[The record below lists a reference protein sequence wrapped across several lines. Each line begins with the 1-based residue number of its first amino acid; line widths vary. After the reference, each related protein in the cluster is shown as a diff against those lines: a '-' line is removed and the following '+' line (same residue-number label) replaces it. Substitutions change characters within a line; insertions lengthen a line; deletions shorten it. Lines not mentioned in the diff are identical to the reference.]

1 MGEAYRPSVPEF
13 EYRPE
18 LGPKGVERQPVDYFG
33 ELKRLLLTEG
43 ERPLVSSDIAGMEDA
58 FTEVLLARGF
68 SFEVFTPEQ
77 SGGGKNYEVQRGNLV
92 KAVGEPTVAALEDW
106 GEQLFEAAGRKTHD
120 ASTGRT
126 GIVVAQVVLD
136 LYRFAAKLRPQK
148 PEISKALETVVKLN
162 QRIANWHSTEGGTK
176 NPSGCSGE
184 IMARVID
191 WMLTG
196 EMSVQETGTI

>member
-1 MGEAYRPSVPEF
+1 MGEGYRPLIPEF

-18 LGPKGVERQPVDYFG
+18 LGPNRVERQPVDRFG

-43 ERPLVSSDIAGMEDA
+43 ERPLVSSDIAGMEEM
-58 FTEVLLARGF
+58 FVEVLMKRGF
-68 SFEVFTPEQ
+68 SFEVFAADK

-92 KAVGEPTVAALEDW
+92 KIVGEPTVLVLEDW

-120 ASTGRT
+120 AKTGKR

-136 LYRFAAKLRPQK
+136 LYRFAAKLRTQTH
-148 PEISKALETVVKLN
+148 EVTKAEETVEKLN
-162 QRIANWHSTEGGTK
+162 KRIENWKGKGTR

-191 WMLTG
+191 WMQTG
-196 EMSVQETGTI
+196 EMTMPEDYRAQ